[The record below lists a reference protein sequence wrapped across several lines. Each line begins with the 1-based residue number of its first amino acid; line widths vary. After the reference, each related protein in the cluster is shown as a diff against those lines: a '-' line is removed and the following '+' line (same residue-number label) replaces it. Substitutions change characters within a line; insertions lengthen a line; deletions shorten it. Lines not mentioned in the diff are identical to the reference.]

1 MIALSNQVFPKFTFT
16 ATAQTQGPLQLAPNT
31 AGANG
36 AYNCGNITL
45 IGTGLS
51 TVSFQVL
58 GSTDGGQTYNVLL
71 VYPVNSLGSPASTTT
86 ATGNGLYRVNL
97 AGVTA
102 LEITTTGTFTATSVT
117 MQLTASP
124 NASDS

>member
-1 MIALSNQVFPKFTFT
+1 MISLSNQVFPKFTFT
-16 ATAQTQGPLQLAPNT
+16 ASAQTQGPLDLSPNQ
-31 AGANG
+31 AGYNG
-36 AYNCGNITL
+36 AYNCGNLTV

-58 GSTDGGQTYNVLL
+58 GSSDGGQTYNVLL
-71 VYPVNSLGSPASTTT
+71 VYLVNSLSTSDTTTT

-97 AGVTA
+97 AG
-102 LEITTTGTFTATSVT
+102 ITTLKITTSGTFTATSVT
-117 MQLTASP
+117 IQLTASP